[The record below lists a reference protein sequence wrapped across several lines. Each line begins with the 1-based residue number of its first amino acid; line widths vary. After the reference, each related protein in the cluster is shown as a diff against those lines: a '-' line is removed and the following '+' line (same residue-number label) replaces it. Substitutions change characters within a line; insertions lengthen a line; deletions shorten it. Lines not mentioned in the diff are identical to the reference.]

1 MRLLSNFQEETTRK
15 EIADADTAGGD
26 SQMNVVPAMI
36 AVPVFGGAD
45 TLPLRLPSNQEM
57 NPPEMAHRNNANA
70 LITPSWLELLHK
82 LPTQVVQRQQCNK
95 VGFEKMMSSII
106 L

>member
-1 MRLLSNFQEETTRK
+1 MRK
-15 EIADADTAGGD
+15 EIADADATGGD
-26 SQMNVVPAMI
+26 SQMKAVPAI
-36 AVPVFGGAD
+36 NAVPVLEGAD
-45 TLPLRLPSNQEM
+45 TLPLRLPSNQET
-57 NPPEMAHRNNANA
+57 NSPEMAHENNANA